1 MGWRFRKSLNLGGGI
16 RLNFNK
22 KSTGISFGTKGA
34 RYSVNSNGR
43 KTVSFGI
50 PGTGL
55 YWTESKSGKTKG
67 SKSNNRSSGCL
78 MWVLLWPLM
87 IVFYMF
93 YYLIKGIIIL
103 VKKIIE
109 ILKSD
114 DDKMKKYVYIG
125 LGIFCVLLAISMMF
139 SFVPTDNSSNQNQ
152 GVETQN
158 DNENKTE
165 KKDNDLSEE
174 EKNEDKYVYTT
185 QYGDFIASGINEA
198 IKNDDIIRNDNVS
211 SFQISSSSV
220 SISLYTNKF
229 YSYSIVQSKAR
240 EITKKLLE
248 FYSSKEYKKEY
259 LLSPSS
265 ISIIIDIRG
274 NSKDIYT
281 GKVENSFMVLSQ
293 IHFTTDDFKNV
304 SDNVDDYIK
313 MSDKIYFGE

>member
-1 MGWRFRKSLNLGGGI
+1 MGWRFRKSLNLGGGV

-67 SKSNNRSSGCL
+67 SKSNNSSSGCL
-78 MWVLLWPLM
+78 MWVLLWPFL

-125 LGIFCVLLAISMMF
+125 LGTFCVLLAISMIF
-139 SFVPTDNSSNQNQ
+139 SFVPTDNSSIQNQ

-158 DNENKTE
+158 DNENNTE

-198 IKNDDIIRNDNVS
+198 IKNDDIIRNDNVN

-220 SISLYTNKF
+220 SISLYTNKY
-229 YSYSIVQSKAR
+229 YSYSIVQNKAR